1 MNDPFEIFGNSDD
14 FQVDFD
20 ENIRDD
26 ILKLPPAIDAHD
38 NFKALKKETNQK
50 IQIVEKV
57 VYIEKDDELN
67 VFEKIRKFRNLLGSE

>member
-14 FQVDFD
+14 FQGDFD
-20 ENIRDD
+20 ENINDD

-50 IQIVEKV
+50 V
-57 VYIEKDDELN
+57 
-67 VFEKIRKFRNLLGSE
+67 